1 MPVKTGMQT
10 LLLAASER
18 NALGHRTSLLDLP
31 KLGRH
36 SSCPSGPGVQRD
48 TNFHSRRRTH
58 APHNSAQNRAQND
71 VFEPRRAQRSRLAG
85 AVHPSSVGHTERP
98 VGRFGRN
105 GTAPQLSARSVRS
118 IDGAAATRSPR
129 DGRVGVGRGWRR
141 SPVRRVSPTVSLRVL
156 CAATRTIWA
165 LDLCARSG
173 AIASNS
179 SVADRQIWRG
189 LGWPDRHVGA
199 KGFVLHETHVPAHPV
214 MSATRSRSA
223 APLAARGRR
232 CRPNAVCRDRSRSTG
247 RPRSRPCRCAL
258 PWVGVRGGFDVAGEV
273 AAHRR

>member
-1 MPVKTGMQT
+1 MQT

-85 AVHPSSVGHTERP
+85 AVHPSSVGQTERP
-98 VGRFGRN
+98 VGRFGSN
-105 GTAPQLSARSVRS
+105 PTAPQLTARSLRS

-165 LDLCARSG
+165 PDLCARSG
-173 AIASNS
+173 AQSHQQQRRGSADLARPG
-179 SVADRQIWRG
+179 VA
-189 LGWPDRHVGA
+189 
-199 KGFVLHETHVPAHPV
+199 
-214 MSATRSRSA
+214 RSA
-223 APLAARGRR
+223 RRGEGVRPSRDARPGASGHVRYAQPICGSARGQRSKVPSE
-232 CRPNAVCRDRSRSTG
+232 CRM
-247 RPRSRPCRCAL
+247 
-258 PWVGVRGGFDVAGEV
+258 
-273 AAHRR
+273 